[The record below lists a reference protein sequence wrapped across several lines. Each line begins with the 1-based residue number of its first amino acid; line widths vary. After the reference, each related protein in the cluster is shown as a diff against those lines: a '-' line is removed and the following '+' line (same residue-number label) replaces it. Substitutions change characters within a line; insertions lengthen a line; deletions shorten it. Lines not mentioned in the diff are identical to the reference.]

1 LSRLMIVIPTYNEA
15 ENLPVLT
22 AKLFGLPI
30 EDLELLI
37 VDDNSPDGTGRLAEE
52 LSKQYGGRIR
62 VLHRAGKLGL
72 GSAYILG
79 FQHALKSGAQ
89 AVAQMDADFSHNPQ
103 KIPALLK
110 MLDEYDVA
118 VGSRYVEGGSLDER
132 WSLWRVLLSR
142 FGNTY
147 ARSILRLPLLD
158 TTGGFRVWRREV
170 LQHMPLERV
179 RSNGYVFQV
188 EMAYVAAKLGYRF
201 IESPIYFEDRR
212 IGQSKM
218 SFGIQIEAAVRVW
231 QLPWL
236 YRDL

>member
-1 LSRLMIVIPTYNEA
+1 MIVIPTFNEA
-15 ENLPVLT
+15 KNLPVLT

-30 EDLELLI
+30 EDLQLLI

-52 LSKQYGGRIR
+52 LSKQYGGHMQ

-110 MLDEYDVA
+110 LLDEYDVA

-158 TTGGFRVWRREV
+158 TTGGFRIWRREV